1 MAVAPV
7 PSVMAPVAVM
17 VMAVAPVAAVMP
29 PVAVMV
35 MAVTPVAGMVTV
47 AEMVVLP
54 LHRLDRRLRGE
65 SRFRCRRERGSVGGA
80 RAEQATG
87 HQGQCSEG
95 EAGSTPQGCVRHR
108 VTSVHRAVPTA
119 LMTKLGAS
127 G

>member
-1 MAVAPV
+1 MVAVAPV

-17 VMAVAPVAAVMP
+17 AVAPVTAVMP
-29 PVAVMV
+29 PMAVMV

-65 SRFRCRRERGSVGGA
+65 SRFRSRRERGSVGGA

-108 VTSVHRAVPTA
+108 VTSVHQAVPTA
-119 LMTKLGAS
+119 LTTKLGA
-127 G
+127 GG